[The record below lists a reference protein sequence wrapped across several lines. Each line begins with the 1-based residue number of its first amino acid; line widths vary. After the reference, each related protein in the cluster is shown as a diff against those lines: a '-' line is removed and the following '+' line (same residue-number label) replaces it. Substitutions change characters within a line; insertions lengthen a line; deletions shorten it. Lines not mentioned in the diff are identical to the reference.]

1 MIVIDG
7 FNLHPVEGASMT
19 DRPILRDILLA
30 IIAVILIG
38 AALHLLAAV
47 AIPVVMAFF
56 VALIAAPLDSG
67 IRARVPKGLAWL
79 GQVGAVLAVLAVLA
93 VFAGAIGLAGA
104 QAVRV
109 FDDLPEGVLTALTEA
124 GDAAADAA
132 AQSGGA
138 EQAADA
144 AGAALEEEAASRAA
158 ENGGE
163 RTVLGM
169 PLSRIAG
176 MIGGEA
182 VGMMASVAKL
192 VAASTGTLV
201 SGIILIVLLMAMMLA
216 ERGRWQRLLA
226 DRLTS
231 RTEAEVE
238 DALTQIAHKLRIFIV
253 TRAALGLVTAGFYG
267 AWLWLFD
274 VDLLLVWMLLAV
286 LLNFIPTVGSIVAGS
301 LPVLYAMVTK
311 DPGTVAI
318 IALGLFVLEQILGN
332 VIDPL
337 VQGRQVSVSPVVVL
351 IGLLVW
357 GWVWGITGTLLATPM
372 IIVVLVVCAHIPATR
387 TFALML
393 SDMDDMEKLLAH
405 TGVRA

>member
-1 MIVIDG
+1 
-7 FNLHPVEGASMT
+7 MT
-19 DRPILRDILLA
+19 DRPLLRDSLLA
-30 IIAVILIG
+30 IIAVVLIG
-38 AALHLLAAV
+38 AALHALAAV

-67 IRARVPKGLAWL
+67 IRARVPSGLGWL
-79 GQVGAVLAVLAVLA
+79 GQVGAVLAVLAVLGLS
-93 VFAGAIGLAGA
+93 AGAIGLAGA

-109 FDDLPEGVLTALTEA
+109 FDDLPEGVVMALTEA
-124 GDAAADAA
+124 SDAMDDDA
-132 AQSGGA
+132 SI
-138 EQAADA
+138 QAADA

-158 ENGGE
+158 ESGGE
-163 RTVLGM
+163 RTVMGM

-176 MIGGEA
+176 MIGGQA
-182 VGMMASVAKL
+182 VGMMAEVAKL
-192 VAASTGTLV
+192 VAASTGTLI
-201 SGIILIVLLMAMMLA
+201 SGLILIVLLMAMMLA

-226 DRLTS
+226 DRLTD
-231 RTEAEVE
+231 RVEGEVE
-238 DALTQIAHKLRIFIV
+238 EALAQIAHKLRIFIV

-274 VDLLLVWMLLAV
+274 VDLLGVWMLLAV

-318 IALGLFVLEQILGN
+318 IAGGLFVLEQILGN
-332 VIDPL
+332 VVDPL

-351 IGLLVW
+351 VGLLVW

-372 IIVVLVVCAHIPATR
+372 TIVVLVVCAHIPATR

-393 SDMDDMEKLLAH
+393 SDMDDMDDLLAN

>member
-1 MIVIDG
+1 
-7 FNLHPVEGASMT
+7 MT
-19 DRPILRDILLA
+19 DRPLLRDSLLT
-30 IIAVILIG
+30 IIAVVLIG
-38 AALHLLAAV
+38 AALHVLAAV

-67 IRARVPKGLAWL
+67 IRARLPASLGWM
-79 GQVGAVLAVLAVLA
+79 GQVGAVLAVLAVLG

-104 QAVRV
+104 QAATVL
-109 FDDLPEGVLTALTEA
+109 DDLPTGVMSAI
-124 GDAAADAA
+124 ADAA
-132 AQSGGA
+132 SGEDAQV
-138 EQAADA
+138 AAD
-144 AGAALEEEAASRAA
+144 AGAALEATAADRAA
-158 ENGGE
+158 ETGNDPQI
-163 RTVLGM
+163 LGFSI
-169 PLSRIAG
+169 SRIAG
-176 MIGGEA
+176 MIGGQA
-182 VGMMASVAKL
+182 VGMMATVAKL
-192 VAASTGTLV
+192 VAASTGTLI
-201 SGIILIVLLMAMMLA
+201 SGLILIVLLMAMMLA
-216 ERGRWQRLLA
+216 ERGRWQRLLT

-231 RTEAEVE
+231 RVEGEVE
-238 DALTQIAHKLRIFIV
+238 DALAQIAHKLRIFIV
-253 TRAALGLVTAGFYG
+253 TRAALGLVTAAFYG

-332 VIDPL
+332 VVDPL
-337 VQGRQVSVSPVVVL
+337 VQGKQVSVSPVVVL

-372 IIVVLVVCAHIPATR
+372 TIVVLVVCAHIPATR

-393 SDMDDMEKLLAH
+393 SDMDEMDDLLAH

>member
-1 MIVIDG
+1 
-7 FNLHPVEGASMT
+7 MT
-19 DRPILRDILLA
+19 DRPVLRDTLLA
-30 IIAVILIG
+30 IIAIVLAG
-38 AALHLLAAV
+38 AALHALATV
-47 AIPVVMAFF
+47 MIPVVMAFF

-67 IRARVPKGLAWL
+67 IRARVPSGFGWL
-79 GQVGAVLAVLAVLA
+79 GQVGAVLAVLAVLGL
-93 VFAGAIGLAGA
+93 FAGAIGLAGA

-109 FDDLPEGVLTALTEA
+109 FDELPAGVVSALTEA
-124 GDAAADAA
+124 GAAAADAA
-132 AQSGGA
+132 EGASGEQIAA
-138 EQAADA
+138 ETAS
-144 AGAALEEEAASRAA
+144 AALEEEATARAA
-158 ENGGE
+158 ETGGD
-163 RTVLGM
+163 RTIFGM

-176 MIGGEA
+176 MIGGQA

-192 VAASTGTLV
+192 VAASTGTLI
-201 SGIILIVLLMAMMLA
+201 SGLILIVLLMAMMLA

-226 DRLTS
+226 DRLTD
-231 RTEAEVE
+231 RVEGEVE
-238 DALTQIAHKLRIFIV
+238 EALGQIAHKLRIFIV
-253 TRAALGLVTAGFYG
+253 TRAALGLVTAVFYG

-274 VDLLLVWMLLAV
+274 IDLLLVWMLLAV

-332 VIDPL
+332 VVDPL

-372 IIVVLVVCAHIPATR
+372 IIVALVVCAHIPATR

>member
-1 MIVIDG
+1 
-7 FNLHPVEGASMT
+7 MT
-19 DRPILRDILLA
+19 DRPLLRDSLLA
-30 IIAVILIG
+30 IIAVVLIG
-38 AALHLLAAV
+38 AALHALAAV

-67 IRARVPKGLAWL
+67 IRARVPSGLGWL
-79 GQVGAVLAVLAVLA
+79 GQVGAVLAVLAVLGLS
-93 VFAGAIGLAGA
+93 AGAIGLAGA

-109 FDDLPEGVLTALTEA
+109 FDDLPEGVVTALTEA
-124 GDAAADAA
+124 SDAMDDDA
-132 AQSGGA
+132 SI
-138 EQAADA
+138 QAADA

-158 ENGGE
+158 ESGGE
-163 RTVLGM
+163 RTVMGM
-169 PLSRIAG
+169 PLSRLAG
-176 MIGGEA
+176 MIGGQA
-182 VGMMASVAKL
+182 VGMMAEVAKL
-192 VAASTGTLV
+192 VAASTGTLI
-201 SGIILIVLLMAMMLA
+201 SGLILIVLLMAMMLA

-226 DRLTS
+226 DRLTD
-231 RTEAEVE
+231 RVEGEVE
-238 DALTQIAHKLRIFIV
+238 EALAQIAHKLRIFIV

-274 VDLLLVWMLLAV
+274 VDLLGVWMLLAV

-318 IALGLFVLEQILGN
+318 IAGGLFVLEQILGN
-332 VIDPL
+332 VVDPL

-351 IGLLVW
+351 VGLLVW

-372 IIVVLVVCAHIPATR
+372 TIVVLVVCAHIPATR

-393 SDMDDMEKLLAH
+393 SDMDDMDDLLAN